1 LGKISKNDIIG
12 RKFGMLQVEKCIGTV
27 NGKLRYQCK
36 CDCGNERTTDRYSLL
51 NGTASSCGC
60 KRRINPEDI
69 VGRRFGR
76 LVAMECVGREEG
88 KRWGNYRYLCQCD
101 CGKTTYVRRDHLLH
115 GDSCSC
121 GDCIHIEEEAGCL
134 RYYTHSGES
143 FLADISVKELLE
155 KYPCYIAGNGYVF
168 ITIDGE
174 HELLSR
180 LVLDADKN
188 TLVDHINGNPLDCR
202 RDNLR
207 LADACENAFNTAL
220 VSNNTSGYKG
230 VYFHKASGRFHASIR
245 AYGVRIFLGYYDD
258 IEEAAGAYDRAAR
271 FFHGEFACVNFPRPG
286 EQCCRRNQEKVVR
299 QEVM

>member
-1 LGKISKNDIIG
+1 MGKISKNDIIG

-180 LVLDADKN
+180 LVL
-188 TLVDHINGNPLDCR
+188 
-202 RDNLR
+202 
-207 LADACENAFNTAL
+207 
-220 VSNNTSGYKG
+220 
-230 VYFHKASGRFHASIR
+230 
-245 AYGVRIFLGYYDD
+245 
-258 IEEAAGAYDRAAR
+258 
-271 FFHGEFACVNFPRPG
+271 
-286 EQCCRRNQEKVVR
+286 
-299 QEVM
+299 

>member
-1 LGKISKNDIIG
+1 
-12 RKFGMLQVEKCIGTV
+12 M
-27 NGKLRYQCK
+27 
-36 CDCGNERTTDRYSLL
+36 
-51 NGTASSCGC
+51 
-60 KRRINPEDI
+60 
-69 VGRRFGR
+69 
-76 LVAMECVGREEG
+76 
-88 KRWGNYRYLCQCD
+88 
-101 CGKTTYVRRDHLLH
+101 
-115 GDSCSC
+115 
-121 GDCIHIEEEAGCL
+121 
-134 RYYTHSGES
+134 
-143 FLADISVKELLE
+143 
-155 KYPCYIAGNGYVF
+155 
-168 ITIDGE
+168 
-174 HELLSR
+174 SR